1 MVCSANNLITKERA
15 EGATRCR
22 DASTETFANRAS
34 SQVGSDVIAS
44 RESDEEEEVG
54 AGERG
59 SFGSLESGVFG
70 VVVAVGLVIIVGA
83 AAIAGR
89 ADVEASE
96 DEDGRG
102 TGIAM
107 VARILVMFCQ
117 ANSSCCTR
125 ARKS

>member
-59 SFGSLESGVFG
+59 SFGSLESGVF
-70 VVVAVGLVIIVGA
+70 VVIAVGLVIIVGA

-89 ADVEASE
+89 ADVEAGE

>member
-1 MVCSANNLITKERA
+1 LVCCSANSLITKERA

-22 DASTETFANRAS
+22 DVSTETFANRAS

-44 RESDEEEEVG
+44 KESEEEEEVG

-59 SFGSLESGVFG
+59 SFGSLERGVS
-70 VVVAVGLVIIVGA
+70 VVVIGLVVVIVVGRVDEGA
-83 AAIAGR
+83 
-89 ADVEASE
+89 D

-102 TGIAM
+102 TGIAI